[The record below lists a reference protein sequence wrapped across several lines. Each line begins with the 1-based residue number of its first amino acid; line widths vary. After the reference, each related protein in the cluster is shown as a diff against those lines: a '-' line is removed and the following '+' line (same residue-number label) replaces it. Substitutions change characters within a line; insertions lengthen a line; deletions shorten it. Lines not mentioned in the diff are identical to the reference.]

1 MHRVCSVPALCT
13 SKRSPAIA
21 RRSPSA
27 IWLRAE
33 LCVHRNRTRDLLML
47 SSTPF
52 TDSAEQALDDDAI
65 APLAVELA
73 VPFVDA
79 DLTEAAALV

>member
-1 MHRVCSVPALCT
+1 MR
-13 SKRSPAIA
+13 
-21 RRSPSA
+21 
-27 IWLRAE
+27 
-33 LCVHRNRTRDLLML
+33 

-52 TDSAEQALDDDAI
+52 TGSVEQALDDDAI